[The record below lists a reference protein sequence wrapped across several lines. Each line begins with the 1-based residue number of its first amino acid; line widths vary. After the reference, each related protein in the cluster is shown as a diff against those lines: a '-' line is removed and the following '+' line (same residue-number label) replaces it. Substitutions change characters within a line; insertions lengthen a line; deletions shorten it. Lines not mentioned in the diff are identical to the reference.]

1 MNVLYQKYLD
11 NLAEGNELVKKNLL
25 TVIENKEDLLAQI
38 QYNSQRTYQLRLEND
53 ELLDKI
59 VHSRRAEDLTPEEV
73 EELKEFADQ
82 LFVYSHQ
89 SDIGTAYYIH
99 RLLLKYADL
108 KGDTDL
114 KIRQYYHLAIA
125 LFYMNP
131 LMVDLGINPFGKD
144 VTALY
149 RAGANYFDR
158 FEELESDQTKEYVI
172 RCLTN
177 LCTAD
182 ERNTAR
188 TLPASPSTRS
198 APSKITK
205 NTFPI

>member
-25 TVIENKEDLLAQI
+25 TVIEDKEELLAQI

-53 ELLDKI
+53 ELLSKI
-59 VHSRRAEDLTPEEV
+59 VHSRKSEDLSPEEV
-73 EELKEFADQ
+73 EELKEFADH

-114 KIRQYYHLAIA
+114 KIR
-125 LFYMNP
+125 
-131 LMVDLGINPFGKD
+131 
-144 VTALY
+144 
-149 RAGANYFDR
+149 
-158 FEELESDQTKEYVI
+158 
-172 RCLTN
+172 
-177 LCTAD
+177 
-182 ERNTAR
+182 
-188 TLPASPSTRS
+188 
-198 APSKITK
+198 
-205 NTFPI
+205 